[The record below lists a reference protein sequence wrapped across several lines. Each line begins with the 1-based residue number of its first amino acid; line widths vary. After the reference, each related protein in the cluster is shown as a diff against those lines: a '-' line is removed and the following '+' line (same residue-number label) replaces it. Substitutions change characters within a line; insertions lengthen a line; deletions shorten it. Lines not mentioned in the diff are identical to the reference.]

1 MNVHVK
7 KLYINNISNNDN
19 NINENNNSNNII
31 NETPDK
37 HFPAESSYKSKDSK
51 NTEHH
56 HIS

>member
-1 MNVHVK
+1 MK